1 MTSKITSR
9 SGFFITKSF
18 LSVICLFSVLILVSS
33 SLIVSYFATQNS
45 YNQIVFCQIVRPEN
59 TDNFSIK
66 INTIQNQSVLPTE
79 KSDSF
84 LPLEFSLNI
93 KTDRISSQYD
103 AEFSIKLQ
111 NLKSNCR
118 QISFKIPIDK
128 PRKYK
133 SSVFCN
139 SNKLVIESE
148 IFDQETGN
156 YIINLVENLIENSQL
171 AISLKATK
179 KYYSVSGQNLLN
191 KYELLDR

>member
-1 MTSKITSR
+1 
-9 SGFFITKSF
+9 
-18 LSVICLFSVLILVSS
+18 
-33 SLIVSYFATQNS
+33 
-45 YNQIVFCQIVRPEN
+45 VRPEN